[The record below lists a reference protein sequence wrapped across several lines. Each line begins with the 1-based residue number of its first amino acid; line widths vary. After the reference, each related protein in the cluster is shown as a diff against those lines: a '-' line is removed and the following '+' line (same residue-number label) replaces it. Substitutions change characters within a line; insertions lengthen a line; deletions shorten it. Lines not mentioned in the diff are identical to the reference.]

1 MTNDNDLT
9 ALFEERMRKHKR
21 RKLGKKAG
29 GGVTKSSALQL
40 VSAAQNH
47 QSAYQYYQNL
57 SKNARHRDFS
67 ESRSWYG
74 ESSKSY
80 EMMKRPAAYTVLD
93 VLEKEDKGSDN
104 FFAKV
109 RDKVQ
114 VDGLT
119 QEIEKGVFQDNQSH
133 FGNLVEQ
140 VQYVKKTREIAIA
153 NFEGD
158 EAAYLASAQ
167 GNALEVNLA
176 ETEEKVMKEMAT
188 MDDNFNFYYKDV

>member
-1 MTNDNDLT
+1 
-9 ALFEERMRKHKR
+9 MRKHKK
-21 RKLGKKAG
+21 RKLTKKVG
-29 GGVTKSSALQL
+29 GGVTKSTALQL

-57 SKNARHRDFS
+57 SKNARARDS
-67 ESRSWYG
+67 ESRSLYEYG

-80 EMMKRPAAYTVLD
+80 ETWKKPAAYKVLD
-93 VLEKEDKGSDN
+93 VLEQGDKDNDN

-140 VQYVKKTREIAIA
+140 VQYVKKTRDIAIA
-153 NFEGD
+153 NFGGD

-176 ETEEKVMKEMAT
+176 ETEEKVMKEIST